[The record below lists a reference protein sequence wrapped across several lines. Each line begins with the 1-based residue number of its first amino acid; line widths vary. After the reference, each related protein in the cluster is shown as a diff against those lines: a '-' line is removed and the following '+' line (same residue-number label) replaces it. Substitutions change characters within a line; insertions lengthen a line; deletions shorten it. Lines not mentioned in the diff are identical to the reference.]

1 MSTLKSIGNKLF
13 KTTNESSN
21 VELSNHKVELAF
33 DFTNI
38 MKSVDSELKGTG
50 SAADKLNKAATAYVA
65 AKKSYDL
72 YQKVPAAL
80 KKDVDNY
87 YKSYDKTAQTLG
99 IDTKTTQFYK
109 EYLDVVQ
116 KIGQIEDNVGQMK
129 SAIDSSK

>member
-1 MSTLKSIGNKLF
+1 MSTLKSVGNKLF
-13 KTTNESSN
+13 KT
-21 VELSNHKVELAF
+21 ELANHKVELAF

-38 MKSVDSELKGTG
+38 MKSVDADLKGTS
-50 SAADKLNKAATAYVA
+50 SAAEKLNKAASAYVA

-72 YQKVPAAL
+72 YQKTPAAL
-80 KKDVDNY
+80 KKDADNY